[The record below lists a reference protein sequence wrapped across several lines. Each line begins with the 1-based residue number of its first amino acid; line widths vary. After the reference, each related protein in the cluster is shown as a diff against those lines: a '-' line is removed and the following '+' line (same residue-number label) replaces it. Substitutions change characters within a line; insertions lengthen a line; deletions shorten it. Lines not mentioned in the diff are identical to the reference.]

1 MGTSSTLSD
10 VSLHEEV
17 EHVEYLLGAMEL
29 SHRPH
34 MVYNLFSL
42 WKTVN
47 PGGLFVVEDIE
58 TCYWKS
64 GSKVKEDLYW
74 VLLGIIGGMLGVI
87 LG

>member
-1 MGTSSTLSD
+1 
-10 VSLHEEV
+10 
-17 EHVEYLLGAMEL
+17 
-29 SHRPH
+29 

-64 GSKVKEDLYW
+64 GSKVQELSEHSNL
-74 VLLGIIGGMLGVI
+74 VRVSGLGLLLESGLRI
-87 LG
+87 